1 MNEQEFKDKTKRMA
15 IRVIRLVESLPK
27 NATTGVIGKQL
38 LRSATSVGANYR
50 SACRAKSSADM
61 IAKLAIVEE
70 EADES
75 MYWIELLIELNL
87 VHVGGKAFLVPTMD
101 DGRWTVGLSSIVY
114 RLSSPEPA
122 TDFRVAVLVTSAR
135 LVDLVSELNEVVAI
149 TVASIKT
156 LRRRKQS

>member
-1 MNEQEFKDKTKRMA
+1 MNEQEFKDKTKRIA

-27 NATTGVIGKQL
+27 NATTDVIAKQL

-87 VHVGGKAFLVPTMD
+87 V
-101 DGRWTVGLSSIVY
+101 
-114 RLSSPEPA
+114 
-122 TDFRVAVLVTSAR
+122 TSAR
-135 LVDLVSELNEVVAI
+135 LADLVSELNEVVAI

-156 LRRRKQS
+156 LRR